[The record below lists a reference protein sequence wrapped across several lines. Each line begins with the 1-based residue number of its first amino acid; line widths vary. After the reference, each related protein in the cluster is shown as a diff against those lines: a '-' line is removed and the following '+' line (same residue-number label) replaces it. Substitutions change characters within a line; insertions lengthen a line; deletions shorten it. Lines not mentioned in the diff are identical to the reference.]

1 MQLQKL
7 NVSWII
13 YFGIKSQKPT
23 YLCSSKLSKQNNLLY
38 FTATYFWYN
47 ALKKQI
53 IKIEC
58 LIILVFH
65 LSSIFTAW

>member
-13 YFGIKSQKPT
+13 YFGIESQKPT

-47 ALKKQI
+47 ALKK
-53 IKIEC
+53 
-58 LIILVFH
+58 
-65 LSSIFTAW
+65 